1 MNFTLLRNVACLFLV
16 GSLMISLQTQNYI
29 LMSLWVCCTGML
41 FIYKPMR
48 SFLLTTIGLGA
59 GFALYLFIN
68 SSWIHDLEPKEW
80 HILLN
85 RLSLIC
91 ILIPLVVLALIQKLP
106 FMLYAKKPLWN
117 ERIDI
122 PFIWSGFRQSK
133 VKVFLPVAI
142 AATSLA
148 FMPFVIGNG
157 WGHVQEI
164 WLFALAFSIIN
175 VLEEI
180 IWRGVLLSR
189 FSEQLGDKWAVIVTS
204 AGFGLQHYSLGYPWG
219 VCIAFA
225 LGGLYFGGI
234 TIKSNSLIPVVV
246 WHTWMNVLMIF
257 SGLFL

>member
-1 MNFTLLRNVACLFLV
+1 MNFTLLRNLACLFLV

-29 LMSLWVCCTGML
+29 LMSLWGCCSGLL

-68 SSWIHDLEPKEW
+68 SSWILDLKPIEW
-80 HILLN
+80 HVLLN

-91 ILIPLVVLALIQKLP
+91 ILIPLLVFAFIQKLP
-106 FMLYAKKPLWN
+106 FMLYTKKTHWN

-133 VKVFLPVAI
+133 VNVFLLVAI

-148 FMPFVIGNG
+148 FMPFVIRNG
-157 WGHVQEI
+157 WGHVQGI
-164 WLFALAFSIIN
+164 WLFALAFSILN

-204 AGFGLQHYSLGYPWG
+204 TGFGLQHYSLGFPWG

-234 TIKSNSLIPVVV
+234 TIKSQSIIPVVI

-257 SGLFL
+257 SGFLL